1 MSIKTLMAIQMEIQ
15 MLQKITYIE
24 VETSPRWAAGY
35 KIIYEFKNIREKL
48 PVLFLRHVMQQAIN
62 LEGEHGPD
70 IGYSDYKIRRSQYWL
85 DVKFMKYSGL
95 HPIAAGHEDDRYEE
109 VVRRRGGTGGRGG
122 VFLNENDKNT
132 GCKK

>member
-1 MSIKTLMAIQMEIQ
+1 MAIQMEIQ

-95 HPIAAGHEDDRYEE
+95 HPIAAGHEEDRYEE
-109 VVRRRGGTGGRGG
+109 VVRRRGGGTGGRGG